1 MGDRAVRIKGE
12 VAPPPHAYKT
22 ADATLRADETYVVVT
37 STAVVTITLPP
48 APECAGKIF
57 TVRSTSTGDVTVVSS
72 DGLYDTFTVLTDD
85 EDAIALFCDGVAW
98 FEIGAQ
104 T

>member
-1 MGDRAVRIKGE
+1 MGNRAVRIKGE
-12 VAPPPHAYKT
+12 ISPPVQAYKT
-22 ADATLRADETYVVVT
+22 ATATLRADETYVVVT

-57 TVRSTSTGDVTVVSS
+57 TIRSTSTGDVTIVSA
-72 DGLYDTFTVLTDD
+72 DGLYDTFTTLTDD
-85 EDAIALFCDGVAW
+85 EDAIALFCDGMAW